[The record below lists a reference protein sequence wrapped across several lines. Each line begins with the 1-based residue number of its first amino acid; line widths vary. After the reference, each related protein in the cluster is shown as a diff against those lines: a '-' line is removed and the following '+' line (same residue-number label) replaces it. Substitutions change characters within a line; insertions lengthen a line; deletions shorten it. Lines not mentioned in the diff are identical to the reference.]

1 MKRKVFGAVLICM
14 GAILIVAALG
24 ISGYYLWVQER
35 SGEKADKAMQS
46 LIQQITVN
54 NHPGNDPIAPSGPAP
69 ELLPPVVPDI
79 SGSEQLPDS
88 QMRMPSIEID
98 GVSYI
103 GYLEIP
109 ALELSLP
116 VISESTKKN
125 LDIAPCRF
133 YGTVYQD
140 NFVIGGHR
148 YRRHFRKL
156 STLGYGQR
164 LTFTDVEGTVF
175 TYEVM
180 ECEVIEPYEAE
191 YLCSG
196 VWDLSLYTCTPGGA
210 SRVVVRCERVN

>member
-1 MKRKVFGAVLICM
+1 MKRNIFGAVLICV
-14 GAILIVAALG
+14 GAALIIAALG
-24 ISGYYLWVQER
+24 ISGYYLWVQEQ

-46 LIQQITVN
+46 LIQQIAVN
-54 NHPGNDPIAPSGPAP
+54 NNPGNEQIAPSGPAV
-69 ELLPPVVPDI
+69 EQLPPAGPGI
-79 SGSEQLPDS
+79 SGSEQIPDP
-88 QMRMPSIEID
+88 QLRMPSIEID
-98 GVSYI
+98 GVPYI

-109 ALELSLP
+109 ALSLSLP
-116 VISESTKKN
+116 VISESTEEN
-125 LDIAPCRF
+125 LDISPCRF
-133 YGTVYQD
+133 YGTVYQN

-196 VWDLSLYTCTPGGA
+196 DWDLSLYTCTPGGA
-210 SRVVVRCERVN
+210 SRVVVRCERVM

>member
-1 MKRKVFGAVLICM
+1 MKRRIFGAVLICM
-14 GAILIVAALG
+14 GAALLAAALG
-24 ISGYYLWVQER
+24 VSGYYLWVQEQ
-35 SGEKADKAMQS
+35 SGEKAYKAVQS
-46 LIQQITVN
+46 LIQQIAVN
-54 NHPGNDPIAPSGPAP
+54 NHPENEPTTPTES
-69 ELLPPVVPDI
+69 VPDQRPPAMPDG
-79 SGSEQLPDS
+79 SGSEQAPDS
-88 QMRMPSIEID
+88 DMRMPSIEID

-109 ALELSLP
+109 ALALSLP
-116 VISESTKKN
+116 VISESTEDN

-133 YGTVYQD
+133 FGTVYQE

-196 VWDLSLYTCTPGGA
+196 DWDLSLFTCTPGGA
-210 SRVVVRCERVN
+210 SRVVVRCERV